1 MNNFELKDFDY
12 KVSKR
17 HAAER
22 KIKFKNVSFLNFTN
36 RFKNFLQKRLEKKL
50 EKATND
56 AMNSKF
62 NKFEMETTIDGKT
75 IADRIMKSRTEK
87 VAKIEEKLIIL
98 GRGKIEKRNYINT
111 RAIKLKE
118 EMMKYVRKTGRDIYS
133 IPEEI
138 KENMLNGT
146 EKKEINDTKRVIDEE
161 TIKLQDNLK
170 NIETNVNE
178 EEITAVINQSLNNIS
193 LENDI
198 NVAETKQS
206 VDKVF
211 DEKEMEDS
219 NYSLSDES
227 AISPI
232 KNIKPMEFPAFSP
245 VSVIEKKLSEVDL
258 NSDVFGNSPKID
270 SIPVTSEEN
279 NVEIESEEIER
290 EMPII
295 AEERKINYY
304 EKTKDDIKKYDSLM
318 DELKDTKINDIETAE
333 RIRNELEKT
342 ENEIIENKNNLSE
355 EEALMLEKEFEENK
369 QEEIKEETSENI
381 SFDYSEATARDI
393 DKAISV
399 TKSPK
404 DLKAMMERVRLLQ
417 EEEKRTQ
424 ERAEQAEKQ
433 KKAKE
438 QEFEETARKLQAYGD
453 DLEQKC
459 TINAEKEKQTLE
471 EAKEWDQ
478 AINSMLQAMNS
489 SSNIKD
495 NNIKKK

>member
-170 NIETNVNE
+170 NIE
-178 EEITAVINQSLNNIS
+178 
-193 LENDI
+193 
-198 NVAETKQS
+198 
-206 VDKVF
+206 
-211 DEKEMEDS
+211 
-219 NYSLSDES
+219 
-227 AISPI
+227 
-232 KNIKPMEFPAFSP
+232 
-245 VSVIEKKLSEVDL
+245 
-258 NSDVFGNSPKID
+258 
-270 SIPVTSEEN
+270 
-279 NVEIESEEIER
+279 
-290 EMPII
+290 II
-295 AEERKINYY
+295 
-304 EKTKDDIKKYDSLM
+304 
-318 DELKDTKINDIETAE
+318 
-333 RIRNELEKT
+333 
-342 ENEIIENKNNLSE
+342 
-355 EEALMLEKEFEENK
+355 F
-369 QEEIKEETSENI
+369 
-381 SFDYSEATARDI
+381 
-393 DKAISV
+393 
-399 TKSPK
+399 
-404 DLKAMMERVRLLQ
+404 
-417 EEEKRTQ
+417 
-424 ERAEQAEKQ
+424 
-433 KKAKE
+433 
-438 QEFEETARKLQAYGD
+438 
-453 DLEQKC
+453 
-459 TINAEKEKQTLE
+459 
-471 EAKEWDQ
+471 
-478 AINSMLQAMNS
+478 
-489 SSNIKD
+489 
-495 NNIKKK
+495 